1 MQPSSQTY
9 SSENDPNWDPVLR
22 DQKVFPDVPNR
33 LLSQRFFSCIQPSEI
48 PIETPHEFPAE
59 ILIKPPAEIPFEIA
73 PEILVEVAVSRSDT
87 KLPC

>member
-1 MQPSSQTY
+1 MTLIGIRCFGTKKCSQMY
-9 SSENDPNWDPVLR
+9 QIDYFR
-22 DQKVFPDVPNR
+22 KG
-33 LLSQRFFSCIQPSEI
+33 FFSCIQPSEI